1 MNVANEAV
9 LPDRRRSSRMVLS
22 RSIVRLVMYLGLAL
36 CDVAAI
42 RGAFT
47 MADGIRGG
55 QWMAPN
61 GLELGWI
68 VLPIHIFMAARR
80 GGYSKLALDSLTE
93 SIRRGT
99 SAFFLSV
106 CVVALFVFYQ
116 HGGLLVS
123 RLAHFTALVSGLL
136 FILIGRALFHL
147 CFIRG
152 RTESLVGRLLIVDGV
167 TPGATTDN
175 VLDARASGIIPDL
188 RNPETLRRMADIIA
202 PYDRVIIS
210 TLPDRQQSWAMM
222 LKPYDVSGEI
232 LIEPGGMLGAIALS
246 RYLGEDTIVVSRG
259 PMSLPNRIKKRIVD
273 LLIAGVATL
282 LLAPLLIVVAIAIKF
297 DSPGPVLFAQTR
309 VGRSNKWFQIFKFR
323 SMRIETNDASGSRST
338 QRDDDRITRVGRF
351 IRKTS
356 IDELPQLFNV
366 LKGDMSIV
374 GPRPHALG
382 SLAGDKLFWEVN
394 DQYWT
399 RHALKPGITGL
410 AQVRGFR
417 GATENH
423 ADIENRLQA
432 DLEYINGWRMW
443 RDISIML
450 STLKVLVHAKAY

>member
-1 MNVANEAV
+1 
-9 LPDRRRSSRMVLS
+9 
-22 RSIVRLVMYLGLAL
+22 
-36 CDVAAI
+36 
-42 RGAFT
+42 
-47 MADGIRGG
+47 
-55 QWMAPN
+55 
-61 GLELGWI
+61 
-68 VLPIHIFMAARR
+68 
-80 GGYSKLALDSLTE
+80 
-93 SIRRGT
+93 
-99 SAFFLSV
+99 
-106 CVVALFVFYQ
+106 
-116 HGGLLVS
+116 
-123 RLAHFTALVSGLL
+123 
-136 FILIGRALFHL
+136 
-147 CFIRG
+147 
-152 RTESLVGRLLIVDGV
+152 
-167 TPGATTDN
+167 
-175 VLDARASGIIPDL
+175 VLDARASGIVPDL

-210 TLPDRQQSWAMM
+210 TTPDRQQSWAMM
-222 LKPYDVSGEI
+222 LKPYDASGEI

-259 PMSLPNRIKKRIVD
+259 PMSLPNRIKKRLVD
-273 LLIAGVATL
+273 LLIAGLATFI
-282 LLAPLLIVVAIAIKF
+282 LAPLLIVVAVAIKF

-309 VGRSNKWFQIFKFR
+309 VGHSNKWFRIFKFR
-323 SMRIETNDASGSRST
+323 SMRIETND
-338 QRDDDRITRVGRF
+338 VGRF

-423 ADIENRLQA
+423 EDIENRLQA

-450 STLKVLVHAKAY
+450 STLKVLVHPKAY